1 MGPQPKCCLHQE
13 GHQLPHPG
21 TVQGNRVLA
30 SGSCSPS
37 HRGESGHA
45 APSLRAQNALR
56 TSFPSPATHSGTHTH
71 THTPPKKSHAGRKV
85 PPRGNLHAR
94 KAESLPPK
102 LIQHKVI
109 QIPLLPR
116 QSLSICSV
124 EAFHASPADC
134 FLKEQEPWKSLST
147 AESQTWSMPLLFCLS
162 PTEQCKELPV
172 KCMSS
177 RERPQTEG
185 TMRAL
190 SAKQPCFSFFFYG
203 TIGG

>member
-1 MGPQPKCCLHQE
+1 MQP
-13 GHQLPHPG
+13 LPS
-21 TVQGNRVLA
+21 V
-30 SGSCSPS
+30 
-37 HRGESGHA
+37 
-45 APSLRAQNALR
+45 LR
-56 TSFPSPATHSGTHTH
+56 THSAPAFHLQPHTVAHTH
-71 THTPPKKSHAGRKV
+71 THTPPPKKSHAGRKV

-190 SAKQPCFSFFFYG
+190 SAKQPCFSFFFLRHNWRLNSH
-203 TIGG
+203 